1 MIILNEEYADES
13 MIDVGEDI
21 YYAVKKANLPRDE
34 YGLVKG
40 TFKVTIEWYN
50 SEEEEDNDLV

>member
-1 MIILNEEYADES
+1 MIILNKEYTDES

-21 YYAVKKANLPRDE
+21 YYAVEKANLPKDE
-34 YGLVKG
+34 YELIKG